1 MSTLSRNGSADTGT
15 VWKGDCGAMEEV
27 GMARVAATLS
37 VLTVLVLGAAV
48 VTADPGMLLALLGA
62 ALWAL
67 GCAHRGP
74 GGGVRGRVVAA
85 GARHTRHTAGAASR
99 QHHP

>member
-1 MSTLSRNGSADTGT
+1 
-15 VWKGDCGAMEEV
+15 
-27 GMARVAATLS
+27 MARVAATLS

-48 VTADPGMLLALLGA
+48 VTDDPGMLLALLGA

-74 GGGVRGRVVAA
+74 AAVVQGPAVVVRG
-85 GARHTRHTAGAASR
+85 RHTRHTAGAASR
-99 QHHP
+99 QHHPDSAGRPRPRAPGTVLPAV